1 MHMYY
6 DEKAK
11 ERIKESVENE
21 RKKLLSEKGIKDKD
35 RLRLIS
41 EVWSDY
47 VHNTK

>member
-1 MHMYY
+1 MHMH
-6 DEKAK
+6 EKAK

-21 RKKLLSEKGIKDKD
+21 RKKLLSEKEIKDKD

-41 EVWSDY
+41 EVWSHY